1 MRKRNLSLLMT
12 RFCQNKFSIFLSVLF
27 ILGILRQ
34 TYTFQTESKVISK
47 DIENKIIRSRFS
59 QRKEILN
66 AYCDKKL
73 DDNELKLEE
82 YHFIERLPRPLV
94 FCTPK
99 KVGSLSLSSYFTND
113 VDEEDQLSWMLG
125 PVHDS
130 REYIFQSRNPLKAMV
145 TRHPLERLASAYKH
159 LFITGLDDFNSFLCA
174 NGPKCEITQNA
185 YLAQQIIR
193 KIRHEVNPS
202 ETSLNL
208 SFSEFV
214 SFVVDSGQQ
223 FGDLKREMGE
233 EYPGIGAHWEPYHRW
248 VQPGI
253 SFSSK

>member
-1 MRKRNLSLLMT
+1 MMKRNLNSLLT
-12 RFCQNKFSIFLSVLF
+12 RICQNTFSIFLSIFCL
-27 ILGILRQ
+27 LGILRQ
-34 TYTFQTESKVISK
+34 TFTFQSESTVISPET
-47 DIENKIIRSRFS
+47 ENKIVQLRFS
-59 QRKEILN
+59 HRKEILN

-125 PVHDS
+125 PVQDS
-130 REYIFQSRNPLKAMV
+130 RENIFLNRNPLKAMV
-145 TRHPLERLASAYKH
+145 TRHPLERLASAYNH

-174 NGPKCEITQNA
+174 NGPNCEITQNA

-248 VQPGI
+248 VQHGT